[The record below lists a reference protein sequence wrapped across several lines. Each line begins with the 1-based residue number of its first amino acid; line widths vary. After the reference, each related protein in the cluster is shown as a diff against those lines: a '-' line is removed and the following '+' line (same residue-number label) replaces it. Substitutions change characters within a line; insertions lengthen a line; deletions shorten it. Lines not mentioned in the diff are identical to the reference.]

1 MCGFVGFIERDRAR
15 ATELA
20 TAMADQIRHRGPD
33 DSGVW
38 EDLSLGVVLAHRR
51 LSILDLSPAG
61 HQPMR
66 SASGRFVIAFNGEIY
81 NHLELRT
88 ELDSLGE
95 TGWRGHS
102 DTETLLMGFDVWGI
116 ESTLTR
122 AVGMFAFAVVDRQ
135 SREITLARDRLGEKP
150 LYYGWQGD
158 AFLFGSELKALKR
171 HPKWQ
176 GTIDTEALANY
187 MRLSYVPTP
196 MSIFEGIQKLP
207 AACIATVK
215 LDNRNQQTPIIK
227 PYWSALNHRHNPEL
241 TDISSAEAEEKLNA
255 LLKTSI
261 AGQLQADVP
270 LGAFLSGGVDSSL
283 VVALMQAQ
291 STSKVKTFCIGFD
304 DPRLDEAPFARAI
317 AKHLGTDHT
326 ELYLSADDVIDTI
339 PTIVDIYDEPL
350 ADSSQ
355 IPTYLV
361 SKLAVKDVT
370 VSLSGDGG
378 DELFGG
384 YNRYRWGES
393 IWEKLKYVPAPLRP
407 LLANALTAIPAR
419 QWDKVIGLFKSN
431 PNDDSRDTAT
441 TPTTNPAYGD
451 KLHKLAMM
459 MNVKDR
465 DGLYEKLISQQRESV
480 SLVLADPKS
489 GSGSHTSS
497 WDRTLVQTSSQQSAI
512 ASFAEHAMLRDML
525 GYMSDDILA
534 KLDRAAMAVSL
545 ETRAPLLDHRVVEFA
560 VGLPM
565 QHKRHQGQTKQL
577 LRHLLYHHVPRKMI
591 ERPKQGFSVPLDAW
605 LRGRLKDWAYDH
617 INPTKIKVD
626 GLLNAELIERRW
638 QQHQSGGHNWQ
649 HWLWNVVM
657 FQAWKERWM

>member
-1 MCGFVGFIERDRAR
+1 MCGFVGFIEHDRAR

-61 HQPMR
+61 HQPMH
-66 SASGRFVIAFNGEIY
+66 SASGRFVIAFNGEVY
-81 NHLELRT
+81 NHLELRS
-88 ELDSLGE
+88 ELVQGSE
-95 TGWRGHS
+95 INWRGHS
-102 DTETLLMGFDVWGI
+102 DTETLLAGFDVWGI
-116 ESTLTR
+116 EATLRR
-122 AVGMFAFAVVDRQ
+122 AVGMFALAVVDRQ
-135 SREITLARDRLGEKP
+135 SRRMTLARDRLGEKP

-158 AFLFGSELKALKR
+158 AFLFGSELKALKP

-176 GTIDTEALANY
+176 GKLDIEALTSY

-207 AACIATVK
+207 ASCLATIQ
-215 LDNRNQQTPIIK
+215 LDGPVGQRPSIQ
-227 PYWSALNHRHNPEL
+227 PYWSALDHRNNP
-241 TDISSAEAEEKLNA
+241 DFKNISSADAEEKLKA
-255 LLKTSI
+255 LLETSI

-270 LGAFLSGGVDSSL
+270 VGAFLSGGVDSSL
-283 VVALMQAQ
+283 VVAMMQAQ
-291 STSKVKTFCIGFD
+291 SSTKVKTFTIGFD
-304 DPRLDEAPFARAI
+304 DPRLDEAPFARVI

-326 ELYLSADDVIDTI
+326 ELYLSADNVIDTI
-339 PTIVDIYDEPL
+339 PAMIDIYDEPL

-361 SKLAVKDVT
+361 SKLAVNDVT

-393 IWEKLKYVPAPLRP
+393 IWGKLKYVPASLRP
-407 LLANALTAIPAR
+407 LLANALTAIPAK
-419 QWDKVIGLFKSN
+419 QWDKAISLFQAKAILTDN
-431 PNDDSRDTAT
+431 APD
-441 TPTTNPAYGD
+441 PAYGD

-459 MNVKDR
+459 LNVKDR
-465 DGLYEKLISQQRESV
+465 DGLYERLISQQRESE
-480 SLVLADPKS
+480 SLVLANRQT
-489 GSGSHTSS
+489 GSRSQSSS
-497 WDRTLVQTSSQQSAI
+497 WDRTLVQTSNQLSRISR
-512 ASFAEHAMLRDML
+512 FDEHAMLRDLL

-565 QHKRHQGQTKQL
+565 HHKRHQGQTKQL
-577 LRHLLYHHVPRKMI
+577 LRQLLYRYVPKEMI
-591 ERPKQGFSVPLDAW
+591 ERPKQGFSVPLDVW

-617 INPTKIKVD
+617 INPTKINAE
-626 GLLNAELIERRW
+626 GLLNADLIERRW
-638 QQHQSGGHNWQ
+638 QQHQSGEHNWQ

-657 FQAWKERWM
+657 FQVWKEKWL